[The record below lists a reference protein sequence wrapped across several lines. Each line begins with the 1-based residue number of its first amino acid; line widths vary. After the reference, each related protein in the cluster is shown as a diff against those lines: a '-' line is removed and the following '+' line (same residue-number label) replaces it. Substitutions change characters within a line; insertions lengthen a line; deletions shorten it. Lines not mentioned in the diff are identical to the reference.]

1 LAKVFLR
8 SFIVEIKGFPLNSSE
23 FLKEHKCK
31 AAASWVKKINEA
43 VNLEPITLNLT
54 EKNDKMFNEEFWR
67 KLDVIICATDDEETR
82 KTLRNKAIWYEKIL
96 LDTNISGTKA
106 HSQVVLPFKTTPL
119 VDEYLLKQMRL
130 DLNNEIL
137 EYFPYLPEHTVF
149 WAKEIFNEMFVE
161 LGKECRNFLLN
172 PAKFIQDFTQ
182 NRLLEKNFEL
192 KVTFYREIR

>member
-1 LAKVFLR
+1 MFFR
-8 SFIVEIKGFPLNSSE
+8 EIYVLGINSSE
-23 FLKEHKCK
+23 FLKENKCK
-31 AAASWVKKINEA
+31 AAASWVKKINES
-43 VNLEPITLNLT
+43 VNLETITLNLT
-54 EKNDKMFNEEFWR
+54 EKNEKMFNEDFWR

-96 LDTNISGTKA
+96 LDTKISGTKA
-106 HSQVVLPFKTTPL
+106 HSQMVLPFKTTPL
-119 VDEYLLKQMRL
+119 VDEYLLKSMRL
-130 DLNNEIL
+130 DLSYETL

-172 PAKFIQDFTQ
+172 PGKFIQDFTG

-192 KVTFYREIR
+192 KVKFL